1 MEEKTF
7 YKTRLRPKGQVT
19 VPPEIRSLLGVTEGD
34 DLIFYTDETG
44 RVVVSRAQ
52 VIPPEQAWFWSERWQ
67 QMEHEAQA
75 DLASGRV
82 KEFANLSSALE
93 NLDAQASVTDA
104 ED

>member
-1 MEEKTF
+1 MEANKS

-19 VPPEIRSLLGVTEGD
+19 VPPEVRSLLGVSEGD
-34 DLIFYTDETG
+34 DLIFYTDENG

-82 KEFANLSSALE
+82 KEFPDLAHALE
-93 NLDAQASVTDA
+93 HLAGLANNADA